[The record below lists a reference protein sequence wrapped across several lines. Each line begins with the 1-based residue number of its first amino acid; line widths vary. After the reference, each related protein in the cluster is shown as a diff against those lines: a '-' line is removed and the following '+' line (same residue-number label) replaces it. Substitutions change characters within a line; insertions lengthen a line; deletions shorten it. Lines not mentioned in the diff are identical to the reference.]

1 MKKTFI
7 VTIETINQLKEWGY
21 EPNTVIQIPV
31 TTNNKYN
38 AIRKVESMYCGSE
51 YPSYVIR
58 SINECDSFL
67 FQPLL

>member
-38 AIRKVESMYCGSE
+38 AIRKVESM
-51 YPSYVIR
+51 
-58 SINECDSFL
+58 
-67 FQPLL
+67 